1 MHRGRQKQKHVSCN
15 VEDLGEMFRLA
26 DLVVVWDDL
35 PSTMCCTDM
44 PGIVPEHLAMRG
56 GLMTMMTTILLF
68 ILFMPIASYCIL
80 LHHSDTF

>member
-15 VEDLGEMFRLA
+15 VEDLGEMLRLA

-35 PSTMCCTDM
+35 PSTMCCIDM

-56 GLMTMMTTILLF
+56 GLMTMMTMILLF